1 MDKAKIIKWGIIG
14 AGDVCEKK
22 SGPGFYKAQDSELAA
37 ITKRSAEL
45 AADFARR
52 HNVPRWYTDP
62 EELINDSEVDA
73 VYIATPP
80 HLHRKFAE
88 QAMRAGKSVLVE
100 KPMATSVR
108 ECDAM
113 IECSIE
119 TGATLW
125 VAYYRRGLEKFVK
138 IKEAIDSGWIGEPRS
153 VVVELSQD
161 RARYAA
167 VNGEIPWRVNPATA
181 GAGIIADMGSH
192 MLDLVD
198 WFLGPIS
205 PDSSLAGNLAG
216 DYTAEDIVATS
227 FTTRSERGASVKS
240 SGRSSYAIGTALWD
254 FTGRRETD
262 RTVIRGSEGTIEY
275 SCFDDTPAILIKD
288 GEVKPM
294 EQKPFPPHVHQ
305 PLIELINNEIRGGAK
320 APSRATSGARTNR
333 VLEALV
339 SGYYSRVDRTE

>member
-1 MDKAKIIKWGIIG
+1 MDKARIIKWGIIG

-22 SGPGFYKAQDSELAA
+22 SGPGFYKAPGSELAA
-37 ITKRSAEL
+37 ISKRNSEA
-45 AADFARR
+45 AADFAKR
-52 HNVPRWYTDP
+52 HNVSRWYTQP
-62 EELINDSEVDA
+62 EELINDPEVDA

-88 QAMRAGKSVLVE
+88 LAMRAGKPVLVE
-100 KPMATSVR
+100 KPMATSAS

-119 TGATLW
+119 TGAALW

-138 IKEAIDSGWIGEPRS
+138 IKEAIDSGSIGEPRS

-167 VNGEIPWRVNPATA
+167 ASGEVPWRVNPATA

-192 MLDLVD
+192 MLDLID

-205 PDSSLAGNLAG
+205 PVSSLASNLAG
-216 DYTAEDIVATS
+216 DYTAEDIVAAA
-227 FTTRSERGASVKS
+227 FTTRSAGGASQES
-240 SGRSSYAIGTALWD
+240 TRQSSYVIGTALWD

-275 SCFDDTPAILIKD
+275 SCFDDAPVLIIKD
-288 GEVKPM
+288 GETKEM

-305 PLIELINNEIRGGAK
+305 PLIELINDEIRGGSK
-320 APSRATSGARTNR
+320 APSTAASGARTNR

-339 SGYYSRVDRTE
+339 SGYYSRAKRSE